1 MTEEKT
7 IIETGTDAVD
17 NTDYIA
23 AIKELKQ
30 NSVDRSKYDALRAEN
45 KKLLD
50 SIVNGTEIAQ
60 PVVEQKKSIGELRD
74 AYLKEDQSNLEY
86 ITNTLKLRE
95 AIIAEGKP
103 APFLPIGEQ
112 IMPTDEDIKTACCV
126 TLYYDNTDK
135 PGKLYSYNQL
145 IDGEYVHAEEVV
157 LNYIESLGIDK
168 IRTIYSMLE
177 PCYDCLQKTISFMP
191 QYIIYFKNHKAKW
204 DTFNYIQLS
213 NDLFAGRYLSEVSN
227 MTDKMHYDKLHDK
240 LIEKFY
246 KEK

>member
-7 IIETGTDAVD
+7 TIETGTDAVD

-30 NSVDRSKYDALRAEN
+30 NSVDRSKYEALRAEN

-60 PVVEQKKSIGELRD
+60 PAVEQKKSIGELRD

-103 APFLPIGEQ
+103 DPFLPIGEQ
-112 IMPTDEDIKTACCV
+112 ILPTDEDVAAANKVASVLQECV
-126 TLYYDNTDK
+126 DY
-135 PGKLYSYNQL
+135 
-145 IDGEYVHAEEVV
+145 AEGDSAVFTNELQRRLVDV
-157 LNYIESLGIDK
+157 K
-168 IRTIYSMLE
+168 IR
-177 PCYDCLQKTISFMP
+177 
-191 QYIIYFKNHKAKW
+191 
-204 DTFNYIQLS
+204 
-213 NDLFAGRYLSEVSN
+213 
-227 MTDKMHYDKLHDK
+227 
-240 LIEKFY
+240 
-246 KEK
+246 

>member
-30 NSVDRSKYDALRAEN
+30 NSVDRSKYEALRAEN

-50 SIVNGTEIAQ
+50 SIVNGTTVEL
-60 PVVEQKKSIGELRD
+60 PPVEQKKSIEELRA

-103 APFLPIGEQ
+103 DPFLPIGEQ
-112 IMPTDEDIKTACCV
+112 IMPTDDDIKTAEKVANVLQECV
-126 TLYYDNTDK
+126 DY
-135 PGKLYSYNQL
+135 
-145 IDGEYVHAEEVV
+145 AEGDSAVFTNE
-157 LNYIESLGIDK
+157 
-168 IRTIYSMLE
+168 
-177 PCYDCLQKTISFMP
+177 LQRRLVDVKV
-191 QYIIYFKNHKAKW
+191 
-204 DTFNYIQLS
+204 
-213 NDLFAGRYLSEVSN
+213 R
-227 MTDKMHYDKLHDK
+227 
-240 LIEKFY
+240 
-246 KEK
+246 